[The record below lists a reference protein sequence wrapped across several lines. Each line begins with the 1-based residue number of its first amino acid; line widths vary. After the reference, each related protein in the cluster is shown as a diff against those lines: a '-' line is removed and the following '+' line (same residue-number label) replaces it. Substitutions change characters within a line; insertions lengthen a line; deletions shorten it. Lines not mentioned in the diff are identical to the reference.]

1 AAVRE
6 AAATPDPDGD
16 GGALTGGR
24 VGEYEILA
32 EIGRGGMGV
41 VYKARQARLN
51 RVVALKL
58 LLGGQHAGP
67 VLRARFRAEAEAAA
81 RLQHPNVG
89 QISEAGE
96 WPSPDGAVLPYLA
109 LEYVEGGTLARQTG
123 RPQPP
128 AQAAAWVETLARAA
142 HAAHAA
148 GVIHRD
154 LKPSNV

>member
-1 AAVRE
+1 TMTSVDCSSLAELKAFALGDLCESRLDAVAEHLEDCPRCEALLNGMDRSADTVVAAVRG

-81 RLQHPNVG
+81 RLQ
-89 QISEAGE
+89 
-96 WPSPDGAVLPYLA
+96 
-109 LEYVEGGTLARQTG
+109 
-123 RPQPP
+123 
-128 AQAAAWVETLARAA
+128 
-142 HAAHAA
+142 
-148 GVIHRD
+148 
-154 LKPSNV
+154 